1 MTAFLIKFSLSL
13 FVFFLFY
20 KLVLEREKMHK
31 INRFLLLFA
40 LVFSLVIPFV
50 NIEFA
55 TENPIIQQAIP
66 SYGLPE
72 IFVGSEL
79 VETSII
85 FTFEHVLW
93 SVYWLGFSVFLFRF
107 IRNLTLLLRSI
118 HKSDKIK
125 KDGFIVVL
133 IPEQILPHS
142 FWNYVFVNQNEY
154 ENLIDQEL
162 FVHEKA
168 HITQKH
174 SLDILFI
181 EVLQVVFWFHPL
193 VYLYKK
199 AIKLNHEFLAD
210 QKVNETFKEV
220 VQYQK
225 LLLQK
230 AVGNLVPIAS
240 NLNYSITKKRF
251 VMMTKNQSK
260 LMTISKVSF
269 SLLLFG
275 ALFFTFSVKGQEKN
289 TTKNESKYLIPD
301 EKTGKSKE
309 VTPEEFQ
316 KYLKDKGV
324 ETLNLEA
331 VESESGELNYIPQII
346 GNYNSKTKVETSGE
360 ETTYTL
366 TTNSQVKIEEQDDKV
381 YVKPEVRPEFEG
393 GIQAFYEYIKKNLK
407 TPEVEKDV
415 KGNVIVSFIVEKDGG
430 LSNIK
435 ILRDPVG
442 MEKEVTEMLTAC
454 PKWKPGIQ
462 DGKPVRVEYTL
473 PIAVNIKAK
482 NK

>member
-1 MTAFLIKFSLSL
+1 
-13 FVFFLFY
+13 
-20 KLVLEREKMHK
+20 
-31 INRFLLLFA
+31 
-40 LVFSLVIPFV
+40 
-50 NIEFA
+50 
-55 TENPIIQQAIP
+55 
-66 SYGLPE
+66 
-72 IFVGSEL
+72 
-79 VETSII
+79 
-85 FTFEHVLW
+85 
-93 SVYWLGFSVFLFRF
+93 
-107 IRNLTLLLRSI
+107 
-118 HKSDKIK
+118 
-125 KDGFIVVL
+125 
-133 IPEQILPHS
+133 
-142 FWNYVFVNQNEY
+142 
-154 ENLIDQEL
+154 
-162 FVHEKA
+162 
-168 HITQKH
+168 
-174 SLDILFI
+174 
-181 EVLQVVFWFHPL
+181 
-193 VYLYKK
+193 
-199 AIKLNHEFLAD
+199 KLNHEFLAD

-442 MEKEVTEMLTAC
+442 MEKEVIEMLEAC
-454 PKWKPGIQ
+454 PKWKPGMQ
-462 DGKPVRVEYTL
+462 DGKPVRLEYTL
-473 PIAVNIKAK
+473 PIAVSIKAAK
-482 NK
+482 K

>member
-72 IFVGSEL
+72 IFVGNEF
-79 VETSII
+79 VETPTL
-85 FTFEHVLW
+85 FTLENVLW
-93 SVYWLGFSVFLFRF
+93 SVYWFGFSVFLFRF
-107 IRNLTLLLRSI
+107 IRNLTSLLRSI
-118 HKSDKIK
+118 HKSEKIK
-125 KDGFIVVL
+125 KDGFTLVL
-133 IPEQILPHS
+133 IPEKILPHS

-154 ENLIDQEL
+154 ENNQIDQEL

-193 VYLYKK
+193 IYLYKK

-251 VMMTKNQSK
+251 IMMTKNQSK

-275 ALFFTFSVKGQEKN
+275 AMFFTFSAKGQEEN
-289 TTKNESKYLIPD
+289 TKTSEDKYLILD
-301 EKTGKSKE
+301 KKTEKSKE
-309 VTPEEFQ
+309 VSPEEFEIAKQ
-316 KYLKDKGV
+316 
-324 ETLNLEA
+324 N
-331 VESESGELNYIPQII
+331 
-346 GNYNSKTKVETSGE
+346 
-360 ETTYTL
+360 
-366 TTNSQVKIEEQDDKV
+366 EEQEDKV
-381 YVKPEVRPEFEG
+381 HIKVDVKPEYEG
-393 GIQAFYEYIKKNLK
+393 GIQAFYEYVKKNLK
-407 TPEVEKDV
+407 MPKVENDV
-415 KGNVIVSFIVEKDGG
+415 KGNVIVAFVVEKDGS
-430 LSNIK
+430 LSSFK

-442 MEKEVTEMLTAC
+442 MEKEVIEMLEAC
-454 PKWKPGIQ
+454 PKWKPGMQ

-473 PIAVNIKAK
+473 PIAVSIKAAK
-482 NK
+482 K

>member
-72 IFVGSEL
+72 IFVGNEF
-79 VETSII
+79 VETPTL
-85 FTFEHVLW
+85 FTLENALW
-93 SVYWLGFSVFLFRF
+93 TIYWFGFSVFLFRF
-107 IRNLTLLLRSI
+107 IRNLTSLLRSI
-118 HKSDKIK
+118 HKSEKIK
-125 KDGFIVVL
+125 KDGFTLVL
-133 IPEQILPHS
+133 IQDEMLPHS
-142 FWNYVFVNQNEY
+142 FWNYVFVNRNEY
-154 ENLIDQEL
+154 ENNLIDDEL

-181 EVLQVVFWFHPL
+181 EALQILFWFNPL

-275 ALFFTFSVKGQEKN
+275 ALFFTFSVEAQEKDFN
-289 TTKNESKYLIPD
+289 EETLEALYERFYKEYPEYFDPETKKPLEDKLTLEI
-301 EKTGKSKE
+301 KTDSIGKKSL
-309 VTPEEFQ
+309 VVQF
-316 KYLKDKGV
+316 KDK
-324 ETLNLEA
+324 
-331 VESESGELNYIPQII
+331 
-346 GNYNSKTKVETSGE
+346 NSKAIDEQEQV
-360 ETTYTL
+360 YT
-366 TTNSQVKIEEQDDKV
+366 
-381 YVKPEVRPEFEG
+381 KPENRPEFEG

-407 TPEVEKDV
+407 LPEVEEDV
-415 KGNVIVSFIVEKDGG
+415 KGNVITSFVVEKDGS
-430 LSNIK
+430 LSDIK
-435 ILRDPVG
+435 VLRDPIG
-442 MEKEVTEMLTAC
+442 IEKAIIALLEAC

-482 NK
+482 K

>member
-72 IFVGSEL
+72 IFVGNEF
-79 VETSII
+79 VETPTL
-85 FTFEHVLW
+85 FTLENVLW
-93 SVYWLGFSVFLFRF
+93 SVYWFGFSVFLFRF
-107 IRNLTLLLRSI
+107 IRNLTSLLRSI
-118 HKSDKIK
+118 HKSEKIK
-125 KDGFIVVL
+125 KDGFTLVL
-133 IPEQILPHS
+133 IPEKILPHS

-154 ENLIDQEL
+154 ENNLIDQEL

-181 EVLQVVFWFHPL
+181 EVLQIVFWFHPI

-199 AIKLNHEFLAD
+199 AMKLNHEFLAD

-251 VMMTKNQSK
+251 VMMTKNHSK

-275 ALFFTFSVKGQEKN
+275 ALFFTFSVKAQEKDFHEE
-289 TTKNESKYLIPD
+289 TFKFLYERYYKEYPEYFDPETKKPLEDKLRLEIETDSNG
-301 EKTGKSKE
+301 EKSL
-309 VTPEEFQ
+309 VVQF
-316 KYLKDKGV
+316 KDKKHKAIDDQ
-324 ETLNLEA
+324 EEI
-331 VESESGELNYIPQII
+331 YI
-346 GNYNSKTKVETSGE
+346 
-360 ETTYTL
+360 
-366 TTNSQVKIEEQDDKV
+366 
-381 YVKPEVRPEFEG
+381 KPEVRPEFEG
-393 GIQAFYEYIKKNLK
+393 GLEKFLK
-407 TPEVEKDV
+407 YVHK
-415 KGNVIVSFIVEKDGG
+415 
-430 LSNIK
+430 
-435 ILRDPVG
+435 
-442 MEKEVTEMLTAC
+442 
-454 PKWKPGIQ
+454 
-462 DGKPVRVEYTL
+462 
-473 PIAVNIKAK
+473 
-482 NK
+482 

>member
-1 MTAFLIKFSLSL
+1 MITYLIKSTLSIVL
-13 FVFFLFY
+13 FFLFY
-20 KLVLEREKMHK
+20 KLVLEREKMHH
-31 INRFLLLFA
+31 INRFMLLFA
-40 LVFSLVIPFV
+40 LVFSIVIPF
-50 NIEFA
+50 ISFEFISQ
-55 TENPIIQQAIP
+55 NPVIIQSLP
-66 SYGLPE
+66 SYIIPE
-72 IFVGSEL
+72 ISIGNPT
-79 VETSII
+79 VETSTI
-85 FTFEHVLW
+85 FTTKNILW
-93 SVYWLGFSVFLFRF
+93 LLYGLGFSLFLSRF
-107 IRNLTLLLRSI
+107 IKNLASLLRSI
-118 HKSDKIK
+118 HESEKIK
-125 KDGFIVVL
+125 YDGFTLVL
-133 IPEQILPHS
+133 ITEKILPHS
-142 FWNYVFVNQNEY
+142 FWNYVFINRDEYKNNQVTK
-154 ENLIDQEL
+154 EL

-181 EVLQVVFWFHPL
+181 EALQILFWFNPL
-193 VYLYKK
+193 IYLYKK

-275 ALFFTFSVKGQEKN
+275 AIFFTFSVEAQEKDFN
-289 TTKNESKYLIPD
+289 EETLEALYDRFYKEYPEYFDPETKKPLEDKLTLEI
-301 EKTGKSKE
+301 KTDSIGKKSL
-309 VTPEEFQ
+309 VVQF
-316 KYLKDKGV
+316 KDK
-324 ETLNLEA
+324 
-331 VESESGELNYIPQII
+331 
-346 GNYNSKTKVETSGE
+346 NSKAIDEQEQV
-360 ETTYTL
+360 YT
-366 TTNSQVKIEEQDDKV
+366 
-381 YVKPEVRPEFEG
+381 KPETRPEFEG
-393 GIQAFYEYIKKNLK
+393 GIQAFYEYVKKNLK
-407 TPEVEKDV
+407 MPKVENDV
-415 KGNVIVSFIVEKDGG
+415 KGNVIVAFVVEKDGS

-454 PKWKPGIQ
+454 PKWKPGMQ

-473 PIAVNIKAK
+473 PIAVSIKAAK
-482 NK
+482 K

>member
-72 IFVGSEL
+72 IFVGNEF
-79 VETSII
+79 VETPTL
-85 FTFEHVLW
+85 FTLENALW
-93 SVYWLGFSVFLFRF
+93 TIYWFGFSVFLFRF
-107 IRNLTLLLRSI
+107 IRNLTSLLRSI
-118 HKSDKIK
+118 HKSEKIK
-125 KDGFIVVL
+125 KDGFTLVL
-133 IPEQILPHS
+133 IQDEMLPHS
-142 FWNYVFVNQNEY
+142 FWNYVFVNRNEY
-154 ENLIDQEL
+154 ENNLIDDEL

-181 EVLQVVFWFHPL
+181 EVLQIVFWFHPI

-199 AIKLNHEFLAD
+199 AMKLNHEFLAD

-275 ALFFTFSVKGQEKN
+275 AMFFTFSAKGQEEN
-289 TTKNESKYLIPD
+289 TKTSEDKYLILD
-301 EKTGKSKE
+301 KKTEKSKE
-309 VTPEEFQ
+309 VSPEEFEIAKQ
-316 KYLKDKGV
+316 
-324 ETLNLEA
+324 N
-331 VESESGELNYIPQII
+331 
-346 GNYNSKTKVETSGE
+346 
-360 ETTYTL
+360 
-366 TTNSQVKIEEQDDKV
+366 EEQEDKV
-381 YVKPEVRPEFEG
+381 HIKVDVKPEYEG
-393 GIQAFYEYIKKNLK
+393 GIQAFYEYVKKNLK
-407 TPEVEKDV
+407 MPKVENDV
-415 KGNVIVSFIVEKDGG
+415 KGNVIVAFVVEKDGS
-430 LSNIK
+430 LSSFK

-442 MEKEVTEMLTAC
+442 MEKEV
-454 PKWKPGIQ
+454 I
-462 DGKPVRVEYTL
+462 
-473 PIAVNIKAK
+473 
-482 NK
+482 

>member
-1 MTAFLIKFSLSL
+1 MTVFLIKSTLSML
-13 FVFFLFY
+13 VFLLFY
-20 KLVLEREKMHK
+20 KLVLEREKMHR
-31 INRFLLLFA
+31 INRFLLIFA
-40 LVFSLVIPFV
+40 LIFSIMIPFV
-50 NIEFA
+50 TFELIS
-55 TENPIIQQAIP
+55 ENPIVTP
-66 SYGLPE
+66 SISSYVIPE
-72 IFVGSEL
+72 IYIGNQMQ
-79 VETSII
+79 TTAPI
-85 FTFEHVLW
+85 FTFENILR
-93 SVYWLGFSVFLFRF
+93 SIYTFGFLVFLFRF
-107 IRNLTLLLRSI
+107 VRNLILLLRRI
-118 HKSDKIK
+118 HEGEKIK
-125 KDGFIVVL
+125 KDGFTLVL
-133 IPEQILPHS
+133 IQDEMLPHS
-142 FWNYVFVNQNEY
+142 FWNYVFVNRNEY
-154 ENLIDQEL
+154 ENNLIDDEL

-181 EVLQVVFWFHPL
+181 EALQILFWFNPL
-193 VYLYKK
+193 IYLYKK

-275 ALFFTFSVKGQEKN
+275 AIFFTFSVEAQEKDFN
-289 TTKNESKYLIPD
+289 EETLEALYERFYKEYPEYFDPETKKPLEDKLTLEI
-301 EKTGKSKE
+301 KTDSIGKKSL
-309 VTPEEFQ
+309 VVQF
-316 KYLKDKGV
+316 KDK
-324 ETLNLEA
+324 
-331 VESESGELNYIPQII
+331 
-346 GNYNSKTKVETSGE
+346 NSKAIDEQEQV
-360 ETTYTL
+360 YT
-366 TTNSQVKIEEQDDKV
+366 
-381 YVKPEVRPEFEG
+381 KPETRPEFEG

-407 TPEVEKDV
+407 LPEVEEDV
-415 KGNVIVSFIVEKDGG
+415 KGNVITSFVVEKDGS
-430 LSNIK
+430 LSDIK
-435 ILRDPVG
+435 VLRDPIG
-442 MEKEVTEMLTAC
+442 IEKAIIALLEAC

-482 NK
+482 K